1 MHKLILCIF
10 LVLFSYGFHA
20 RANHVL
26 GGDISVQSLGNNQY
40 LVTLNLFVIVEV
52 LRYMAHRILMFIVIV
67 PDKRKLFLPP

>member
-52 LRYMAHRILMFIVIV
+52 LR
-67 PDKRKLFLPP
+67 